1 MGFDGD
7 KLMTYTIQ
15 HTIIWSSLTLGLYT
29 SSALLY
35 YSTSCCKELFVDLR
49 SLLNSSS
56 YVKNAQ
62 EVYSLM
68 LPNHSSTSMRRPMN
82 FSSASSLDSIG
93 YVPTFQVPS
102 STNVMKYLTLPRD
115 LSGINLQMSV
125 WTNSRGPRIML

>member
-1 MGFDGD
+1 MLACNFMGFDGD

-62 EVYSLM
+62 EVYSLP
-68 LPNHSSTSMRRPMN
+68 LSDQRVFTLCPVRFSTSASHREKTV
-82 FSSASSLDSIG
+82 SASS
-93 YVPTFQVPS
+93 F
-102 STNVMKYLTLPRD
+102 D
-115 LSGINLQMSV
+115 LSE
-125 WTNSRGPRIML
+125 